1 MSTSSQV
8 KRLEVDDEHLLTSVE
23 HRFSVPVS
31 VIVGLT
37 VPVSGFAGLTGG
49 FRICVFF
56 SHFPVFKANRTGSNS
71 GSRSNRLNRPVRS
84 GF

>member
-31 VIVGLT
+31 VIVDVGVMRNGLFCIIAK
-37 VPVSGFAGLTGG
+37 PV
-49 FRICVFF
+49 
-56 SHFPVFKANRTGSNS
+56 
-71 GSRSNRLNRPVRS
+71 
-84 GF
+84 